1 MGGDFDPS
9 GRDRLP
15 FVWSAPLDD
24 VFIHF
29 DFARSA
35 ARGFPFEWIDGNG
48 YSSGGTSLL
57 YPLVLALGLRL
68 GFHGL
73 NLMHFAAVLA
83 ATSVF
88 ALLLGLR
95 HAFRSLPSALSYLLP
110 CAMLSVGALN
120 WSLFSGME
128 VAFFLAIWGLGFYF
142 AEQVRAVAETSTASL
157 GAAWVGLG
165 MGSFL
170 IAATRPEAVTTIAV
184 LTVFAAQAVF
194 RHRGRNAA
202 LATLL
207 IGAAPGATVVLLQA
221 YVNLRLTGD
230 ASAAGA
236 IVKLEMNNPL
246 LTREQVVDAYWFH
259 LKYQIL
265 RVTQYHFG
273 NNPVTGWTVW
283 ILAAVSLFP
292 RATRRY
298 GILLFASLSGWM
310 LTVALNG
317 QVRWQNERYTMPA
330 VAWLLASA
338 ALGLAW
344 LLSAAWNTQRKFWE
358 KALVCGVAVTL
369 ATVFVVGERSSFR
382 DQRWFFGRAAR
393 NIFDQHVQTGLLLRA
408 RIKPEAHRVLVGD
421 AGAIP
426 YISDLP
432 GLDIIGLGGTFGL
445 PFARASQ
452 WGVGAS
458 MELIQHLPHS
468 ERPDLMAIYPGWW
481 NSLPLWFT
489 SDIKA
494 RIPVRGNVICGG
506 HTKIVYASD
515 LSSLDDAERPF
526 GIREDERVVDVL
538 DFADLVSEK
547 RHDYRL
553 SSRAAGFVEMKKL
566 PHPENPERDLFDAG
580 RIAFPGLEQ
589 TFRLSGFKRGRPK
602 RFILRVVPTGDAKVE
617 VFTKDQ
623 RLGVMALTPA
633 DAWTEVTLT
642 LPADIQGELPIRL
655 SIREGGPTLFFLWAV
670 ESR

>member
-1 MGGDFDPS
+1 
-9 GRDRLP
+9 
-15 FVWSAPLDD
+15 
-24 VFIHF
+24 
-29 DFARSA
+29 
-35 ARGFPFEWIDGNG
+35 
-48 YSSGGTSLL
+48 
-57 YPLVLALGLRL
+57 
-68 GFHGL
+68 
-73 NLMHFAAVLA
+73 MHFAAILA

-88 ALLLGLR
+88 ALLLALR
-95 HAFRSLPSALSYLLP
+95 LAFKNLPRVLSYLLP
-110 CAMLSVGALN
+110 GTMLSVGALN

-128 VAFFLAIWGLGFYF
+128 VAFFLAIWGLSFYF
-142 AEQVRAVAETSTASL
+142 TEQVCAAAEESEVALRRSWI
-157 GAAWVGLG
+157 GFGI
-165 MGSFL
+165 GSFL

-184 LTVFAAQAVF
+184 LACLAAYSVL

-202 LATLL
+202 LATLFV
-207 IGAAPGATVVLLQA
+207 GALPGAIVVLLQA

-236 IVKLEMNNPL
+236 VVKLEMNNPL
-246 LTREQVVDAYWFH
+246 LTRAQVVDAYWFH

-273 NNPVTGWTVW
+273 NNPVTGWSVW
-283 ILAAVSLFP
+283 LLGLVSLFP
-292 RATRRY
+292 KATRRY
-298 GILLFASLSGWM
+298 GAVFFLSITGWV

-344 LLSAAWNTQRKFWE
+344 LLSTAWNTQRKTWE
-358 KALVCGVAVTL
+358 KVLVCGVAVTL
-369 ATVFVVGERSSFR
+369 AAVFVVGERSSYR

-426 YISDLP
+426 YVSDLP

-489 SDIKA
+489 AEIKA

-526 GIREDERVVDVL
+526 GIRENERVVDVL

-547 RHDYRL
+547 RHEYAL
-553 SSRAAGFVEMKKL
+553 SARAAGFVEMKKL

-580 RIAFPGLEQ
+580 RSAFPGLEQ
-589 TFRLSGFKRGRPK
+589 TFRLTGFTAGKAK
-602 RFILRVVPTGDAKVE
+602 RFILRVVPTGDAKIE
-617 VFTKDQ
+617 FFTEDKS
-623 RLGVMALTPA
+623 LGIASLAPS
-633 DAWTEVTLT
+633 DAWNEVTLDLPAGARGT
-642 LPADIQGELPIRL
+642 LPLRL
-655 SIREGGPTLFFLWAV
+655 VVREGGPTLFFLWAV